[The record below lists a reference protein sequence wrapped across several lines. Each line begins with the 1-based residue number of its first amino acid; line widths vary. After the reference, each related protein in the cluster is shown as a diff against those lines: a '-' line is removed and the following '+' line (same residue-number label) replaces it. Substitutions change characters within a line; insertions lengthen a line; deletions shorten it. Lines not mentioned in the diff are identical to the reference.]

1 MSTRARLAVACAIA
15 VLSAAGIAILA
26 VHWLSRD
33 SRASTPLGLHES
45 PAAAPFAG
53 SREVSLSVGTHCVR
67 VVVADTEAARERG
80 LRGAVGLGPYG
91 GMLFVQPGDTDTAFT
106 MAGVTTP
113 LVVTWYTAGG
123 SRIGVARMAP
133 CPRDAEHCPVYRSR
147 GRYRLALETPPGAAA
162 PAHLLPCS

>member
-1 MSTRARLAVACAIA
+1 VSTRARLAIACAIA
-15 VLSAAGIAILA
+15 LLSAAGIAILA
-26 VHWLSRD
+26 VHWLSGD
-33 SRASTPLGLHES
+33 SRAPAPRGLRES

-53 SREVSLSVGTHCVR
+53 SRQVSVAVGKRCVR

-80 LRGAVGLGPYG
+80 LRGARLGPYG

-106 MAGVTTP
+106 MSGLTAP
-113 LVVTWYTAGG
+113 LVVTWYTAAG
-123 SRIGVARMAP
+123 SRIDAALMAP

-147 GRYRLALETPPGAAA
+147 GRYRLALETPPGAPT